1 MALYGTGVFGLLQ
14 LADVVFP
21 AVGLPEA
28 AVTGLVIL
36 CIAGFPVAL
45 FVAWSF
51 DLTSHG
57 WERTEVAERSELEAI
72 LALPRSQRWAAGL
85 LGLLGVAILMF
96 GSWWIGSSGGISQQT
111 AAAEEAP
118 FVIRSVAV
126 LPFVNMGSPED
137 EPFSDGL
144 AEELGNA
151 LGAIDGLRVAARTSA
166 FTFKGRNVDAR
177 TIGQELNVGAIVEG
191 SVRRSGGSVRI
202 SAQLSRTSDGFQVWS
217 KSWQRDLTAANV
229 FAIQDEITAE
239 ITRALTRGAR
249 PALPAGLHNRRTAV
263 LEAYDLYLLGRHRW
277 ASRGVDEVHAAI
289 RDYEQALA
297 LDSVFSLAWTGLADA
312 WGVLP
317 FYDFSVS
324 GTEAY
329 AQAVRSA
336 DRALALAPDL
346 AEANAARGI
355 IATEYEADPETG
367 SRLLTRAIDLNPSYA
382 QAHAW
387 LCETLAI
394 AGRDAAA
401 LPACDRALDLNPFG
415 LVPNLMPSIPLDG
428 LGRTEDALAQID
440 RAVALD
446 PSLSFAHFLRASF
459 LLRLGRKD
467 EAAES
472 LEQIGRGQGASD
484 PAALRQVAAAY
495 PGDRPSPQA
504 IEAVRALEAETG
516 PGLYYVAAFYG
527 WAGARDDAI
536 RVLEE
541 AAAARNPWLGIA
553 AVFSAYD
560 GLRDDPGFQAIFR
573 DMGLPNGSTV
583 YRSRRDEQHLRN
595 SP

>member
-14 LADVVFP
+14 LADIVFP

-28 AVTGLVIL
+28 AVTWLVVL

-57 WERTEVAERSELEAI
+57 WERTGVAQGAEIEAI
-72 LALPRSQRWAAGL
+72 LALPRTQRWAAGL
-85 LGLLGVAILMF
+85 LGLSGVGLLMA
-96 GSWWIGSSGGISQQT
+96 GSWWIGSSGGAGQQA
-111 AAAEEAP
+111 AAAEAPP
-118 FVIRSVAV
+118 FVVRSVAV
-126 LPFVNMGSPED
+126 LPFVNMGSPQD

-177 TIGQELNVGAIVEG
+177 TIGRELNVGAIVEG

-202 SAQLSRTSDGFQVWS
+202 SARLSRTSDGFQVWS
-217 KSWQRDLTAANV
+217 KSWQRDMTAANV

-239 ITRALTRGAR
+239 IARALTPEAR
-249 PALPAGLHNRRTAV
+249 PAVRVGLEDRRTSV
-263 LEAYDLYLLGRHRW
+263 LEAYELYLLGRHRW
-277 ASRGVDEVHAAI
+277 ASRDVEAVYAAI
-289 RDYEQALA
+289 RDYEQAIA
-297 LDSVFSLAWTGLADA
+297 LDSAFALAWTGLADA
-312 WGVLP
+312 WSVLP
-317 FYDFSVS
+317 FYDLGLS
-324 GTEAY
+324 GAEAY
-329 AQAVRSA
+329 TQAVRSA

-355 IATEYEADPETG
+355 IATEYEADFATG
-367 SRLLTRAIDLNPSYA
+367 SRLLARAIDLNPSYA

-401 LPACDRALDLNPFG
+401 LPACDRALELNPFG
-415 LVPNLMPSIPLDG
+415 LIPNLMPSIPLDG

-446 PSLSFAHFLRASF
+446 PNLTFAHFLRSGL
-459 LLRLGRKD
+459 LLRLGRTD

-472 LEQIGRGQGASD
+472 LERIGRGLGASD
-484 PAALRQVAAAY
+484 PASLRQVAGAY
-495 PGDRPSPQA
+495 PGDRPSPRA
-504 IEAVRALEAETG
+504 IEAVRAFEAETG

-536 RVLEE
+536 RVVEE
-541 AAAARNPWLGIA
+541 AAATRNPWLGIA
-553 AVFSAYD
+553 AVFSAWD
-560 GLRDDPGFQAIFR
+560 GLRPDPRFQAILR
-573 DMGLPNGSTV
+573 DTGLPNGSTV
-583 YRSRRDEQHLRN
+583 YRSGRTRE
-595 SP
+595 